1 MGTARLKIQTIGQ
14 FRMVL
19 DGRPVTPRL
28 SKSQAIIAVIALKP
42 QRSASRKW
50 LQTLLWPDRSP
61 QQASGSLRACLKE
74 IRKIFAEAPECIQI
88 DRSSIALADEFL
100 EMDLDAS
107 GYAGDQEIL
116 EGFDVPNAE
125 PFEDWLRII
134 RSSHNEP
141 NMELVP
147 SPHYVASQT
156 MKSQDCGSLYVK
168 AEGLPDSGNGQQHLI
183 SVLDSI
189 SSLLRERTNLRIKY
203 SEPIGNAEDRSTYAL
218 AISSSAI
225 HGRHS
230 IHFRLTEVRHKELLW
245 TKTFQFENQ
254 LAAQTDEV
262 LQMINCVADLVDHK
276 IMQMRGID
284 ELDRSTELLNRG
296 IARIGALDKFTW
308 LEADD
313 WLDQSY
319 ALRPSAISLAWRS
332 YLRTLMLAER
342 QDTDVLQT
350 SEEGIEFARRAME
363 LDPTNSMVMSLSA
376 HSMSLL
382 TQSYDVSLELS
393 EKALVLNPANAF
405 ALSTKGVAQAHL
417 GYLKDG
423 HENAMRAQKIGCFSK
438 LKPFLDLSAAIT
450 ATLAQD
456 FNSALRYAR
465 ICCASA
471 PNLGAP
477 LRYLTALSFHQGD
490 EQAGYANVRKLR
502 ELENDFE
509 FRWFSEADYPASGI
523 RKSGILDAVPSE
535 HK

>member
-1 MGTARLKIQTIGQ
+1 ML
-14 FRMVL
+14 L
-19 DGRPVTPRL
+19 DGRSVTPRL

-42 QRSASRKW
+42 QHSASRKW

-74 IRKIFAEAPECIQI
+74 IRKIFAKAPDCIQI
-88 DRSSIALADEFL
+88 DRSSISLADEFL
-100 EMDLDAS
+100 ELDLDAM
-107 GYAGDQEIL
+107 GCLENQEIL

-125 PFEDWLRII
+125 PFEDWLRLI
-134 RSSHNEP
+134 RSSHSEP
-141 NMELVP
+141 NIELLP
-147 SPHYVASQT
+147 TPHYVASQT
-156 MKSQDCGSLYVK
+156 TKSWEGGSLYVK
-168 AEGLPDSGNGQQHLI
+168 LERMPDSGNVQVQLI

-189 SSLLRERTNLRIKY
+189 ASLVRERTNLRIRY
-203 SEPIGNAEDRSTYAL
+203 SEPIGGSEERNTYAL
-218 AISSSAI
+218 AISSSAN
-225 HGRHS
+225 HVCHS
-230 IHFRLTEVRHKELLW
+230 IHFRLTEVRYNELLW

-254 LAAQTDEV
+254 LTAQADEA
-262 LQMINCVADLVDHK
+262 LQMINCVADLIDHK
-276 IMQMRGID
+276 VMQMSGID
-284 ELDRSTELLNRG
+284 ELDRSTELLNKG

-313 WLDQSY
+313 WLNQSY

-417 GYLKDG
+417 GYLRDG
-423 HENAMRAQKIGCFSK
+423 HENARRAQKIGCFSK

-456 FNSALRYAR
+456 FNEALRYAR

-477 LRYLTALSFHQGD
+477 LRYLTALSFHEGD
-490 EQAGYANVRKLR
+490 EQAGYAHVRKLR

-523 RKSGILDAVPSE
+523 RKSGILDAVPSNIRD
-535 HK
+535 